1 MRAGAGLVTLM
12 TYDNT
17 FSGNISSSPESMI
30 MEIENKNIENS
41 FKKIENMAINS
52 DVITIGPGI
61 GKSENS
67 LQIMKKL
74 LQYKK
79 NTKGETIKLVI
90 DADGLNLLSEN
101 PELFKEIENRAVLT
115 PHTMEFS
122 RLSGFSLEEIS
133 EDKRKSFNKCK
144 KFATEHGVVLL
155 LKGKNTLITDGIN
168 VYINSTGNSHMAN
181 GGMGDGL
188 TGIISSFAG
197 QHYSLLESAKIGAF
211 LHGYIGDALFKE
223 QYIINIS
230 HIVENIPKYM
240 KKIFKNK
247 I

>member
-1 MRAGAGLVTLM
+1 MTLM

-17 FSGNISSSPESMI
+17 FSSNIFSSAESMI
-30 MEIENKNIENS
+30 LEIENKNIESS
-41 FKKIENMAINS
+41 FKRVEDMALNS

-67 LQIMKKL
+67 LQLMKKL

-79 NTKGETIKLVI
+79 NNRGNTIKLVI

-101 PELFKEIENRAVLT
+101 PELFNDIKNRAVLT
-115 PHTMEFS
+115 PHAMEFS
-122 RLSGFSLEEIS
+122 RISGFSLEEIS
-133 EDKRKSFNKCK
+133 DDKKGSFNRCK
-144 KFATEHGVVLL
+144 KFAFEHGIILL
-155 LKGKNTLITDGIN
+155 LKGKNTLITDGRS

-188 TGIISSFAG
+188 TGIISSLAG
-197 QHYSLLESAKIGAF
+197 QNYSLYESTKIGCF
-211 LHGYIGDALFKE
+211 LHGYIGDALLEE

-230 HIVENIPKYM
+230 HVIENIPKYM
-240 KKIFKNK
+240 KIIFENK
-247 I
+247 K